1 MLRAK
6 HRFPVTLLF
15 LASCFVGSA
24 RSALAEDALPL
35 ADLVRE
41 VDVALLQVGE
51 AAEAQ
56 RNLPKLEKA
65 VLEVNTSIKKDA
77 NGKISLLV
85 VELGGTGINEYA
97 SKVTLTLKPPP
108 PGSKSNIGAVSLADS
123 LRESILAGALAIE
136 AAKTGNPPLV
146 ADNLVAAV
154 HFAIMRDGSGKVA
167 VKFPPFEVSGG
178 GGISSSQVQTITVTY
193 KQ

>member
-6 HRFPVTLLF
+6 YLFAFTLLLAWF
-15 LASCFVGSA
+15 LVSSAQSAS
-24 RSALAEDALPL
+24 AEDTLPL

-51 AAEAQ
+51 AEEAQ
-56 RNLPKLEKA
+56 QNLPKLEKA
-65 VLEVNTSIKKDA
+65 VLEVNTSIKK
-77 NGKISLLV
+77 NLEGKFSLFV
-85 VELGGTGINEYA
+85 VEFGGKGSNEYA

-108 PGSKSNIGAVSLADS
+108 PGSQSNIGAAQLADS
-123 LRESILAGALAIE
+123 LRESILAGALAIK
-136 AAKTGNPPLV
+136 AAKTGNPPLLV
-146 ADNLVAAV
+146 DNLVASV
-154 HFAIMRDGSGKVA
+154 HFAIVRDGTGKLA

-178 GGISSSQVQTITVTY
+178 GGIGNSQVQTITVTY